1 MKLPGIALIGS
12 RSCSLAVQRAC
23 HYLAAEFARRCFCI
37 ISGMAMGC
45 DTSAHRGA
53 LKAGG
58 RTVALV
64 GHGRDTVYPPQN
76 RRLAQVNVLNGGLLL
91 SEYDLGAPVTRY
103 TLEALDRV
111 QASLAL
117 TAVVFQTGVTRGTM
131 HAAMSSVNSSKPLFV
146 VKYSDESTD
155 RAEVIA
161 GNHMLVREAGAW
173 YIRGTDNLD
182 ELALSILSSYRA
194 QSRQRSIPY
203 GQCAWLLMSGAAS
216 LSQISADALL
226 RAELSLA
233 SLLHQTTAHKGKAA
247 PRGCLSC

>member
-1 MKLPGIALIGS
+1 M
-12 RSCSLAVQRAC
+12 
-23 HYLAAEFARRCFCI
+23 
-37 ISGMAMGC
+37 
-45 DTSAHRGA
+45 
-53 LKAGG
+53 
-58 RTVALV
+58 
-64 GHGRDTVYPPQN
+64 
-76 RRLAQVNVLNGGLLL
+76 NVLNGGLLL

-226 RAELSLA
+226 RAALSLA
-233 SLLHQTTAHKGKAA
+233 ACLTA
-247 PRGCLSC
+247 PDNRT

>member
-1 MKLPGIALIGS
+1 MKLQGIALIGS

-45 DTSAHRGA
+45 DTRTHRGA

-76 RRLAQVNVLNGGLLL
+76 LRLAHEIVLNGGLLL

-103 TLEALDRV
+103 TLGACARL
-111 QASLAL
+111 QAALAL
-117 TAVVFQTGVTRGTM
+117 ANVVIQTGVTGGTM
-131 HAAMSSVNSSKPLFV
+131 HAARSCVNSGKPLFV
-146 VKYSDESTD
+146 DESTD

-161 GNHMLVREAGAW
+161 GNHMLVREAGAR

-203 GQCAWLLMSGAAS
+203 GQCAWLQTSGAAS

-226 RAELSLA
+226 RAALSLA
-233 SLLHQTTAHKGKAA
+233 S
-247 PRGCLSC
+247 